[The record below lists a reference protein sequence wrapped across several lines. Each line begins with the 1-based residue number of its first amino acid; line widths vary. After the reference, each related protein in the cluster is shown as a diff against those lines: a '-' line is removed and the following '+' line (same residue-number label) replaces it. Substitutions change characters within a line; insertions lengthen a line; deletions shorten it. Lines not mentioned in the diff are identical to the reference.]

1 MGDLFEGR
9 VVLGESK
16 FVTLHSLR
24 VLEVDI
30 AHYKHHLN
38 ILDQAISDCKQCKD
52 EVNVLEELYAQ
63 NCTYNS
69 QYKCVEDC
77 CLVFKLVRIA
87 VVHGLLCNNLYIPKN
102 NI

>member
-38 ILDQAISDCKQCKD
+38 ILDQAVSDCK
-52 EVNVLEELYAQ
+52 
-63 NCTYNS
+63 
-69 QYKCVEDC
+69 
-77 CLVFKLVRIA
+77 
-87 VVHGLLCNNLYIPKN
+87 
-102 NI
+102 

>member
-1 MGDLFEGR
+1 MCCQILDGLPENIDILVKVGEDEDMGDLFEGR

-38 ILDQAISDCKQCKD
+38 ILDQAISDCK
-52 EVNVLEELYAQ
+52 
-63 NCTYNS
+63 
-69 QYKCVEDC
+69 
-77 CLVFKLVRIA
+77 
-87 VVHGLLCNNLYIPKN
+87 
-102 NI
+102 